1 LRILK
6 TSPIQLGLVEL
17 CSLRLETVPE
27 NLAAGKPSIGPS
39 NTQGAAISPT
49 GSAATNVHSVPW
61 AILGRGCSIY
71 PTPPTRTCAKL
82 LDRGFPNIRYIR
94 SCASAHWS
102 LAVSLRAGAW
112 TSTDYSIRSGSPICG
127 AGQRLGGL
135 SRSCSAETG
144 LATRAYA
151 FTALIFDKAAPRVCR
166 AGAVNNEIFLAFPA
180 AHELFCSDTYFR
192 VAFPAQLDRFA
203 PTHHW
208 WVARQV
214 LDLCGDHLVFD
225 HPVFIGG
232 RMAHFCDDMARIAP
246 CEAYKKR
253 GWNQGGKS

>member
-1 LRILK
+1 MFITPGDRPRKPRGRQAIHRSVEHTRRGDLADRQRGDECSFRSLGHTRTRMFDLPNATDADVREATGPGFPKHPLHKIVC
-6 TSPIQLGLVEL
+6 IGGLVA
-17 CSLRLETVPE
+17 SRQPE
-27 NLAAGKPSIGPS
+27 GWR
-39 NTQGAAISPT
+39 
-49 GSAATNVHSVPW
+49 V
-61 AILGRGCSIY
+61 
-71 PTPPTRTCAKL
+71 
-82 LDRGFPNIRYIR
+82 
-94 SCASAHWS
+94 
-102 LAVSLRAGAW
+102 
-112 TSTDYSIRSGSPICG
+112 RSGSPICG

-192 VAFPAQLDRFA
+192 VAFPA
-203 PTHHW
+203 HHW